1 MKLDGKDVSPYGK
14 HVQEAILLG
23 PTIYPLVF
31 AALGGR
37 ALRKI
42 ALWRAGEGT
51 TLGVSRLNRDTQFAT
66 DFAQFLEHVLGSQ
79 SLVATIGHAITLRT
93 LDILTLTLLV
103 FWALSPLGGQSVLRL
118 LHETNSTIVENRS
131 VFYSNVDAAS
141 QLRGSIL
148 DKDLYNRGN
157 AVVSTALMTAENL
170 EWTPEDAWSHPKI
183 PRIENLEVAASQ
195 NSTDRP
201 WHTVNANGTYS
212 YASLA
217 GINVMNLAEKG
228 YTNFTVPYEYMYF
241 TCELPPQNNITK
253 LTEVDP
259 PQPDPRSQ
267 MNYLLGLQNQT
278 KLITQGWTNVPQNT
292 TSSLF
297 TDNSFFMYTKG
308 TSDKLEAL
316 LYGSKYI
323 GLSFFLWE
331 CSMNSVTV
339 EANIICESNKCGVDR
354 VRGAETKRNAT
365 VPGFTPFGV
374 THDWQWNRNFVQAL
388 ASLGGEASSQATNP
402 VDAYI
407 FNETQWAVMDPT
419 LGVMPG
425 TQNWTT
431 YIGESQK
438 AVDMSHRLT
447 RVLNTYLDATRW
459 PSAITRSDPFARNS
473 LNATGQPPDSLTLN
487 STEGVVSVLIPV
499 YRVDAPWA
507 AILIICSSA
516 LLLLGIFGIFVQ
528 ARTVAPDVFNHV
540 SSLTRDNPHV
550 SAPVGGSGLDGSDRA
565 RLLKRMRVQLGD
577 AEPGS
582 DTGYIAFKSL
592 SGTGNPREGRIR
604 KERLYR

>member
-1 MKLDGKDVSPYGK
+1 MQS
-14 HVQEAILLG
+14 A
-23 PTIYPLVF
+23 
-31 AALGGR
+31 
-37 ALRKI
+37 
-42 ALWRAGEGT
+42 
-51 TLGVSRLNRDTQFAT
+51 S

-93 LDILTLTLLV
+93 LDILTLTLLI

-118 LHETNSTIVENRS
+118 IHETNSTIIENRS

-141 QLRGSIL
+141 QLSGSIL

-183 PRIENLEVAASQ
+183 PRFEDLEQAASE

-201 WHTVNANGTYS
+201 WYTVDANGTYS

-228 YTNFTVPYEYMYF
+228 STNFTVPYEYMYF

-259 PQPDPRSQ
+259 PQPDARSQ

-278 KLITQGWTNVPQNT
+278 KLITQGWTNIPQNT

-308 TSDKLEAL
+308 TPDKLEAL

-323 GLSFFLWE
+323 GLNFFLWE
-331 CSMNSVTV
+331 CSMNSVMV
-339 EANIICESNKCGVDR
+339 EASIVCESSKCGVDR
-354 VRGAETKRNAT
+354 VRSAETKRNAT
-365 VPGFTPFGV
+365 APGFTPFGV

-407 FNETQWAVMDPT
+407 FNETQWAVSDPT
-419 LGVMPG
+419 MGIMLG

-431 YIGESQK
+431 YIGDPQK
-438 AVDMSHRLT
+438 AVDVSHRLT

-459 PSAITRSDPFARNS
+459 PSAITRSDPFARAS

-487 STEGVVSVLIPV
+487 STEGVVSVLNPV

-540 SSLTRDNPHV
+540 SSLTRDNPYV

-592 SGTGNPREGRIR
+592 GGTGDAREGKIR
-604 KERLYR
+604 KERSYR